1 MAKDKD
7 KAKAASKA
15 RAAAAGPLPTAG
27 TYPTKAAAIA
37 ASQARGNAVRAT
49 RPPVKSTTARKAT
62 VATAKKAAAS
72 PTPRD
77 NFLYMRPTVAAQKA
91 ATGKAGAKVIARALS
106 EARGNVAGPRP
117 TAPKYATREEG
128 IAASKARGAAARA
141 AKAAAASA
149 PAKKAGARTPSR
161 STSRDLQAAVNK
173 MGKFKTTEADPK
185 GWASIAKALGDAG
198 DVNFKAYATG
208 RPGTSEARKYVK
220 AKQAKAS
227 KSGRGAR

>member
-37 ASQARGNAVRAT
+37 ASRGRGNAVRAT
-49 RPPVKSTTARKAT
+49 QPPVKSTTARKAT

-91 ATGKAGAKVIARALS
+91 ATGKAGAKVIAKALS
-106 EARGNVAGPRP
+106 EARGNVAGPLP
-117 TAPKYATREEG
+117 TAPKYPTKAAA
-128 IAASKARGAAARA
+128 IAASKARGAAAR
-141 AKAAAASA
+141 AAASA

-161 STSRDLQAAVNK
+161 STSRDLQQAVNK

-198 DVNFKAYATG
+198 DVNFKAYKTG

-227 KSGRGAR
+227 KSGRGPR